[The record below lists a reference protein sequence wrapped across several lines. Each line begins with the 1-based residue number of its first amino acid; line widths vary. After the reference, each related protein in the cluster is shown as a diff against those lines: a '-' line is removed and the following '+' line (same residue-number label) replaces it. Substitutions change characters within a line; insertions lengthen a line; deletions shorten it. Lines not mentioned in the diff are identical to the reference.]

1 MAGGRFRAVCTAL
14 FASGAVVS
22 AARAQVITVLTGR
35 TLDFVTDGPI
45 ATVEV
50 ALLGRDRRPIASVVT
65 DSAGRFRFERI
76 APGDWRLRASSIGY
90 QTVLTPDFE
99 LPSGDT
105 VDVVI
110 RLAVDAVPLAPL
122 EVIARATP
130 IHRNP
135 GLAGFYRRVERSIGG
150 RFVLR
155 DEIETRNQRRVTD
168 LLITTGVS
176 VIGVPEGG
184 YRGLFMKR
192 SNCAPMVYLDGAPL
206 MRTGDAM
213 SRPTAAY
220 EAANVLTPFDVEGI
234 EVYPGPA
241 SVPSEFGGPTAGCG
255 VIAIW
260 SRRGG

>member
-1 MAGGRFRAVCTAL
+1 MRALTFESSQTVTQREFAAWARVLETRDRNRYELLNGRVVLEPPAGWPHGEAEVDVA
-14 FASGAVVS
+14 
-22 AARAQVITVLTGR
+22 
-35 TLDFVTDGPI
+35 
-45 ATVEV
+45 V
-50 ALLGRDRRPIASVVT
+50 ALATFVKARRLGKVF
-65 DSAGRFRFERI
+65 G
-76 APGDWRLRASSIGY
+76 SSQG
-90 QTVLTPDFE
+90 FE

-241 SVPSEFGGPTAGCG
+241 SVPSEFGGPTAGC
-255 VIAIW
+255 
-260 SRRGG
+260 SP